1 MNESNI
7 KFDINN
13 SFKSNINIEQT
24 MGFLNY
30 LELFLA
36 NTATKR
42 VHGYGT
48 IGLAYNTVRTYKSL
62 HRIIKIFEKDSG
74 KHLKLYSF
82 DKNTSEDLT
91 RYLKL
96 DKQYSD
102 NYTGQILKLLKVVL
116 RDAQKSGYTIHPYS
130 NYIEVFTQK
139 KAERI
144 IHILSVEEIK
154 KIKKLRGI
162 SGKIKDSYNWFL
174 IGLCIGQRVSD
185 LMGLNPEN
193 IRLASGGLYVDIVQQ
208 KTKTAVTVGVSD
220 SKVINIIKNEFPKR
234 VSQAVFNRDIKLICK
249 LAGISQLVKG
259 FKNNPQ
265 SRRKEYIVAPKF
277 EFVTSHIMR
286 RSIASNYFG
295 KIETPLLMNITGH
308 SKESN
313 FLTYIGTHQ
322 NKDALAD
329 LFMKQ
334 SEIIW

>member
-96 DKQYSD
+96 NKQYSD

-116 RDAQKSGYTIHPYS
+116 RDAQKSGYTIHP
-130 NYIEVFTQK
+130 
-139 KAERI
+139 
-144 IHILSVEEIK
+144 
-154 KIKKLRGI
+154 
-162 SGKIKDSYNWFL
+162 
-174 IGLCIGQRVSD
+174 
-185 LMGLNPEN
+185 
-193 IRLASGGLYVDIVQQ
+193 
-208 KTKTAVTVGVSD
+208 
-220 SKVINIIKNEFPKR
+220 
-234 VSQAVFNRDIKLICK
+234 
-249 LAGISQLVKG
+249 
-259 FKNNPQ
+259 
-265 SRRKEYIVAPKF
+265 
-277 EFVTSHIMR
+277 
-286 RSIASNYFG
+286 
-295 KIETPLLMNITGH
+295 
-308 SKESN
+308 
-313 FLTYIGTHQ
+313 
-322 NKDALAD
+322 
-329 LFMKQ
+329 
-334 SEIIW
+334 

>member
-1 MNESNI
+1 MNKSNLKI
-7 KFDINN
+7 DLNN
-13 SFKSNINIEQT
+13 SLKSNVNAEQS

-42 VHGYGT
+42 VQGYGT
-48 IGLAYNTVRTYKSL
+48 VGLAYNTVRTYRSL
-62 HRIIKIFEKDSG
+62 HRIIKTFEKDSG
-74 KHLKLYSF
+74 LHLKLCSF
-82 DKNTSEDLT
+82 DKNMAEDLT

-96 DKQYSD
+96 EKQYSD

-116 RDAQKSGYTIHPYS
+116 RDAQKSGHTTDPYS
-130 NYIEVFTQK
+130 NYIEVFKQK

-144 IHILSVEEIK
+144 IHILSVDEIK
-154 KIKKLRGI
+154 KIKSLRSI
-162 SGKIKDSYNWFL
+162 SDKIKDSYNWFL

-185 LMGLNPEN
+185 LMSLTSEN
-193 IRLASGGLYVDIVQQ
+193 IRLASGGLYVDIIQQ

-220 SKVINIIKNEFPKR
+220 PLVIDIIKNEFPKK
-234 VSQAVFNRDIKLICK
+234 VSQVVFNRDIKLICK
-249 LAGISQLVKG
+249 LAGINELIKG
-259 FKNNPQ
+259 FKNNPRR
-265 SRRKEYIVAPKF
+265 RRKELAMAPKY

-286 RSIASNYFG
+286 RSFASNYFG

-334 SEIIW
+334 SGVIW